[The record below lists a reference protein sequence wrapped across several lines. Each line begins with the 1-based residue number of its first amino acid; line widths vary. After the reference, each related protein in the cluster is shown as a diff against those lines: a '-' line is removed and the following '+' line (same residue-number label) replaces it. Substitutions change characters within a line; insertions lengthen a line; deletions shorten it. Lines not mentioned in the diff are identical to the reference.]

1 MQTPSLSDQFRQF
14 LAERPAISLGKL
26 AKELNIDRV
35 NLQKITK
42 GYRDI
47 PQHRRGD
54 FSSIMRKYGF
64 DDYKCTNTLPFSI

>member
-14 LAERPAISLGKL
+14 LAERSAISLGKL
-26 AKELNIDRV
+26 AKELNINRV

-42 GYRDI
+42 SYRDI

-54 FSSIMRKYGF
+54 FCSIMRKYGF
-64 DDYKCTNTLPFSI
+64 DD